1 MSKDICDFLHGNA
14 CLDQPAPNAV
24 SQNMGSPPT
33 RIIAATGMSGTDS
46 IANDTRT
53 NGFNEWSAMPQKY
66 RPALGD
72 WAAVSQVL
80 CNCPA
85 GPGRQR
91 KHICSSRLAR
101 R

>member
-1 MSKDICDFLHGNA
+1 MSKDIGNLLHGDS
-14 CLDQPAPNAV
+14 CLDQPAPYAV

-33 RIIAATGMSGTDS
+33 WIIAASRVSGTDS

-72 WAAVSQVL
+72 RAAVSQVL
-80 CNCPA
+80 SNCA
-85 GPGRQR
+85 ARPGR
-91 KHICSSRLAR
+91 
-101 R
+101 